1 MSSESEKEP
10 DGRHRVVVIGGGM
23 AGARLAQ
30 QLAAVSEA
38 ADATAAGGAA
48 PAGGTTAAA
57 APVVT
62 VTVIGEEPH
71 APYNRVLLAEVL
83 AGRYAPEVVALPAP
97 AAHHLRGV
105 RAVRI
110 DRGPRTVHCDDGR
123 RVPYDTLVLA
133 TGSNPVLPPLRGLF
147 EADSHELPEGVH
159 AFRTMD
165 DCLTLAAAVR
175 EPGVRVV
182 VIGGGLLGVSAAR
195 ALAQR
200 GAQVVLAH
208 QGEHLMERQVD
219 AHAAGVLRA
228 HLEALGV
235 EVHTECRVR
244 GLRTEAARGADASST
259 PTSRRPAGGADRGPR
274 APRGRRA
281 PVPRAVRAVVL
292 ADGFTLDTDLVV
304 FACGVRPRVG
314 LARAAGL
321 DVARG
326 VVVDDELRTSDP
338 SIHAIGD
345 CAEHDGVVYGLAGPA
360 QEQADVL
367 ARAIAARL
375 RDPDQPRDHDRV
387 RDADQPRDADHRH
400 HAGDQDGHQATHQPG
415 HHGSGGDAPHRY
427 RGTRA
432 LTRLTLAAPPA
443 AAARPATDD
452 PATGSPAA
460 AHPTTAVP
468 QADAPAAAPAATAAV
483 CGPLD
488 LATFGEA
495 VPAPGDDVVQL
506 SDATRGAYRKVV
518 VRQDRLVGGILLG
531 DLGTVGALARA
542 WEGDAPLPAAPLL
555 HLLTNDGGS

>member
-30 QLAAVSEA
+30 QLAVASEA
-38 ADATAAGGAA
+38 AGAG
-48 PAGGTTAAA
+48 AAA
-57 APVVT
+57 APA

-83 AGRYAPEVVALPAP
+83 AGRYAPEVVALPTP

-123 RVPYDTLVLA
+123 LVPYDTLVLA

-147 EADSHELPEGVH
+147 ETGGTSWGHRPAAVLGDRFGGGRELPDGVH

-165 DCLTLAAAVR
+165 DCLTLAASVR
-175 EPGVRVV
+175 PGVRAV

-219 AHAAGVLRA
+219 AHAAGLLRT
-228 HLEALGV
+228 HLEAMGV

-244 GLRTEAARGADASST
+244 GLRTDLVACADPAGAQPAPMATGTSGTRPADTATDTGDARPADAADAPRPARGAD
-259 PTSRRPAGGADRGPR
+259 RGHR
-274 APRGRRA
+274 APRAGRA
-281 PVPRAVRAVVL
+281 PAPRAVRAVVL
-292 ADGFTLDTDLVV
+292 ADGFALDTDIVV

-314 LARAAGL
+314 LAHAAGL

-326 VVVDDELRTSDP
+326 VLVDDELRTSDP
-338 SIHAIGD
+338 YIHAIGD

-375 RDPDQPRDHDRV
+375 RDPGP
-387 RDADQPRDADHRH
+387 
-400 HAGDQDGHQATHQPG
+400 HQAGNQVG
-415 HHGSGGDAPHRY
+415 NQRGDAAAHRY

-432 LTRLTLAAPPA
+432 LTRLTLSAPPAAAPPA
-443 AAARPATDD
+443 ADAL
-452 PATGSPAA
+452 
-460 AHPTTAVP
+460 
-468 QADAPAAAPAATAAV
+468 ADAPADALSATATAADAAAG
-483 CGPLD
+483 GPLD

-495 VPAPGDDVVQL
+495 TPAPGDDVVQL